1 MNEISFVIDGKV
13 LSYPAI
19 GQTNYGRL
27 DNSNVIDSSN
37 TVMIPDTV
45 LKQFCDAKDI
55 AVIMNTN
62 QGEIAHYMLK
72 NQKSSDAYRLFLRAY
87 S

>member
-1 MNEISFVIDGKV
+1 
-13 LSYPAI
+13 
-19 GQTNYGRL
+19 
-27 DNSNVIDSSN
+27 
-37 TVMIPDTV
+37 MIPDTV
-45 LKQFCDAKDI
+45 LKQFRNAKNI

>member
-1 MNEISFVIDGKV
+1 
-13 LSYPAI
+13 
-19 GQTNYGRL
+19 
-27 DNSNVIDSSN
+27 
-37 TVMIPDTV
+37 MIPDAV
-45 LKQFCDAKDI
+45 LKQFRDAKNI

-72 NQKSSDAYRLFLRAY
+72 NQKSLDAYRLFLRAY